1 MNWKQRLARWFGR
14 EPSDELLPHLDLLTL
29 EIDQQIICI
38 AHQLLMSSEEVKCM
52 FLRIM
57 AEEYI
62 VQERQWYSL
71 TERGKEVTRLVCQGV
86 TDEEIAQALHVTYHR
101 LRAHLRKLLM
111 KFDLTIKYELR
122 NW

>member
-38 AHQLLMSSEEVKCM
+38 AHQLLMLSEEVKRM

-71 TERGKEVTRLVCQGV
+71 TERGK
-86 TDEEIAQALHVTYHR
+86 
-101 LRAHLRKLLM
+101 K
-111 KFDLTIKYELR
+111 
-122 NW
+122 

>member
-71 TERGKEVTRLVCQGV
+71 TERGK
-86 TDEEIAQALHVTYHR
+86 
-101 LRAHLRKLLM
+101 K
-111 KFDLTIKYELR
+111 
-122 NW
+122 

>member
-38 AHQLLMSSEEVKCM
+38 AHQLQMSSEEVKRM

-71 TERGKEVTRLVCQGV
+71 TERGK
-86 TDEEIAQALHVTYHR
+86 
-101 LRAHLRKLLM
+101 K
-111 KFDLTIKYELR
+111 
-122 NW
+122 